1 MKQDKN
7 GIKQSL
13 NDSFKALGNVLK
25 EAYALAPFAVIVLG
39 FIAITIVW
47 VTLHWG
53 SLMMGTATL
62 LVVFVSLCI
71 FGSRDN
77 FGEAMLSLIGGL
89 LTLFALVWT
98 PGRYITFMAAWI
110 GFALAALLISSIKL
124 AAKNEEIYRMAS
136 LRLADRPEDHAT
148 IEKKLR
154 EIVTSSKL
162 KMLSPIERAEVIRVL
177 AFRKL
182 PIRYFGSC
190 LHAVETLSI
199 ITQCDIKTIA
209 LFFAD
214 VLLSFSPES
223 EIDARRLLDTFY
235 DIIKDVPVP
244 PEEFFQSFESCR
256 RLLVS
261 QTIAPKDF
269 LQGLQSCLES
279 GISSND
285 IYDEMVVQFKV

>member
-1 MKQDKN
+1 
-7 GIKQSL
+7 
-13 NDSFKALGNVLK
+13 
-25 EAYALAPFAVIVLG
+25 
-39 FIAITIVW
+39 
-47 VTLHWG
+47 
-53 SLMMGTATL
+53 
-62 LVVFVSLCI
+62 
-71 FGSRDN
+71 
-77 FGEAMLSLIGGL
+77 
-89 LTLFALVWT
+89 
-98 PGRYITFMAAWI
+98 
-110 GFALAALLISSIKL
+110 
-124 AAKNEEIYRMAS
+124 
-136 LRLADRPEDHAT
+136 
-148 IEKKLR
+148 
-154 EIVTSSKL
+154 
-162 KMLSPIERAEVIRVL
+162 MLSPIERAEVIRVL

-223 EIDARRLLDTFY
+223 EIDARRLLDTLY